1 MENHMSDTKI
11 YLDLSTEIQ
20 ELLADNEISI
30 ADILQQE
37 NIDVSDVTEG
47 VMPQKSEDG
56 TRTKDLVP
64 IILAGSAA
72 VTAIAYAISKILNAL
87 NPQSNSKK
95 YTFEAGFKDVF
106 FIKFIYEE
114 NGVSEDEGND

>member
-1 MENHMSDTKI
+1 MSDTKI

-37 NIDVSDVTEG
+37 DIEVSDVTEG

-56 TRTKDLVP
+56 ARTKDLVP
-64 IILAGSAA
+64 IIMASSVLVAA
-72 VTAIAYAISKILNAL
+72 IGNAIAQILNAL
-87 NPQSNSKK
+87 NSQNSSKK
-95 YTFEAGFKDVF
+95 YTARLKTPSKNEYIIEFT
-106 FIKFIYEE
+106 YEKTLSE
-114 NGVSEDEGND
+114 SEDEEND

>member
-1 MENHMSDTKI
+1 MSDTKI

-37 NIDVSDVTEG
+37 NIEVTDVTEG

-56 TRTKDLVP
+56 ARTKDLVP